1 MRNLAKWNGI
11 GTTSTL
17 YPGSTLLV
25 FNASSDA
32 SSDPSSDPSSDIVR
46 KLSYRVR
53 QGESFAKIADKF
65 NLTIGS
71 IKSWNKKAAAARYLQ
86 PGDSLTLFVDVTS
99 ME

>member
-25 FNASSDA
+25 FNASSDV
-32 SSDPSSDPSSDIVR
+32 VR

-65 NLTIGS
+65 NLSIDS